1 MPTDMNDG
9 MVHQD
14 RPGER
19 QEVYADVVCQNPRCD
34 RFNYAWLV
42 LVNYGSDV
50 FTCVKC
56 GRIMYVSQR
65 KVSNGVVPES
75 RQSAGRWSAPC

>member
-1 MPTDMNDG
+1 MNDG

-14 RPGER
+14 RPGKR
-19 QEVYADVVCQNPRCD
+19 KEVYADVWCKSPRCE
-34 RFNYAWLV
+34 RFGYEWLV

-56 GRIMYVSQR
+56 GWPMTIDQR
-65 KVSNGVVPES
+65 EDLHGVVPQP
-75 RQSAGRWSAPC
+75 RQLDDRWSAPC